1 MMTTKQHSDYVDELY
16 KMLCK
21 IVRLHGQ
28 HSPQATAMSSIHSAE
43 LMAYIVRMTEQM
55 SKDLADL
62 GRVNNEN
69 A

>member
-1 MMTTKQHSDYVDELY
+1 MTIEQHSDYVDELY

-28 HSPQATAMSSIHSAE
+28 HSPQATAMSSIHVAE
-43 LMAYIVRMTEQM
+43 LMAYIGR
-55 SKDLADL
+55 L
-62 GRVNNEN
+62 GVED

>member
-1 MMTTKQHSDYVDELY
+1 MTVEQHSDYVDELY

-28 HSPQATAMSSIHSAE
+28 HSPQAAAMSSIHSAE
-43 LMAYIVRMTEQM
+43 LMAY
-55 SKDLADL
+55 L
-62 GRVNNEN
+62 GRVEVED

>member
-1 MMTTKQHSDYVDELY
+1 MTIEQHSEYVNELY
-16 KMLCK
+16 DMLCK

-28 HSPQATAMSSIHSAE
+28 HSPQAIAMSSIHSAE
-43 LMAYIVRMTEQM
+43 LMAYLGRVTEQVM
-55 SKDLADL
+55 KDWDNL

>member
-1 MMTTKQHSDYVDELY
+1 MVGRYNTTIEQHSDYVDELY

-28 HSPQATAMSSIHSAE
+28 DSPQAAAMSSIHTAE
-43 LMAYIVRMTEQM
+43 LLAYI
-55 SKDLADL
+55 